1 MTRRYGHAISVTVAG
16 SHLTGFQWNDIP
28 YRIVEVLA
36 AWHLRDR
43 WWEASEA
50 DGSEADGSM
59 VDAAVST
66 HIQPTASNRYYYR
79 VRCAS
84 GLICDVYHDV
94 TSDAWVLDCVY
105 D

>member
-1 MTRRYGHAISVTVAG
+1 MTRRYGHAISVKVAG

-28 YRIVEVLA
+28 YRVVEVLA

-43 WWEASEA
+43 WWEVGEA
-50 DGSEADGSM
+50 DASM
-59 VDAAVST
+59 ANGAASKRT
-66 HIQPTASNRYYYR
+66 QPSASNRYYYR

-94 TSDAWVLDCVY
+94 ISNAWVLDCVY